1 MPWSDAEFVPEDPN
15 RAKLEQYYEREK
27 LKKLYGSAVS
37 HDGTAFVATVSVR
50 KPVYGAAASSW
61 ADIAEQHEGRAAA
74 ADGGDEPRRKRSRS
88 ADKQKKKKRK
98 KEGKRHKK
106 KKHKKERQRGEKK
119 RRRESSSS
127 SSGSSSDASDGG
139 AGASAAAAAAAEGVR
154 RQKLID
160 DELARQALE
169 ARDERCAALADGLLR
184 AAARGAA
191 DRAAP
196 AGGAEPCPLRFLA
209 RHSLVAWQVT
219 NPDTGNVRRAQQIGE
234 NPKGPRGSESSD
246 W

>member
-106 KKHKKERQRGEKK
+106 KKHKKERQRGGSGGTGGLRSGAIFWSTSS
-119 RRRESSSS
+119 RRSSFRSN
-127 SSGSSSDASDGG
+127 
-139 AGASAAAAAAAEGVR
+139 R
-154 RQKLID
+154 LRKF
-160 DELARQALE
+160 
-169 ARDERCAALADGLLR
+169 LL
-184 AAARGAA
+184 
-191 DRAAP
+191 
-196 AGGAEPCPLRFLA
+196 C
-209 RHSLVAWQVT
+209 W
-219 NPDTGNVRRAQQIGE
+219 
-234 NPKGPRGSESSD
+234 
-246 W
+246 